1 MVLDFYDHAV
11 DQVPKDLDGVLMAGL
26 KVHLC
31 KVITKDYVDKI
42 PESRWPSLLNR
53 FRSQLPP
60 PANGDQPSSPLT
72 TISDGSQKS
81 DDEVPV
87 IFDQPRQLRDQIERL
102 PTAEEDV
109 RTLYF

>member
-11 DQVPKDLDGVLMAGL
+11 DQVPKDLDGVLIAGL
-26 KVHLC
+26 KVHLY

-42 PESRWPSLLNR
+42 PESRWPSLVNR
-53 FRSQLPP
+53 WRSQLPP

-81 DDEVPV
+81 DDV

-102 PTAEEDV
+102 PVAEEDV